1 MIVTAFKRSGEF
13 DLNSVPSPETLYPW
27 YPHKDSIKS
36 VSFTNN
42 VTFIGHRAFS
52 LGAKEIGSD
61 VLFGC
66 METTE
71 LKLVEDVDIVESD
84 LVDD

>member
-1 MIVTAFKRSGEF
+1 M
-13 DLNSVPSPETLYPW
+13 
-27 YPHKDSIKS
+27 
-36 VSFTNN
+36 
-42 VTFIGHRAFS
+42 IGHRAFT

-61 VLFGC
+61 VLMGC